1 MVLENKS
8 AKYICIIG
16 GLIMILLFLSGFVKS
31 LDATYITG
39 TVTKIYEIEEYLV
52 LNNNTRNGDSSDD
65 YDYKAYIDV
74 KADGQN
80 YKILIYRETKY
91 TFPKE
96 GENIELSIH
105 SDGTICEAQKIRTYS
120 SGVVLLLFG
129 IVLLIGG
136 LTGKVKDK

>member
-1 MVLENKS
+1 MILENKS

-52 LNNNTRNGDSSDD
+52 LNKDTHNGDSSDD

-105 SDGTICEAQKIRTYS
+105 SDGTIYEAQKIRTS
-120 SGVVLLLFG
+120 LGGIVLLLFG